1 VRGRPNGTPL
11 ARREAAASTGSKP
24 DLSEQGQSPARFGMQ
39 STASGSRRREVRQN
53 ARSELGNEPGDR
65 RCCWSPMRALRR
77 ARSKRCWRRGATAS
91 RARRSASQ
99 ACSPRRWGAGS
110 DGGAAAPCWRRCGP
124 RAPGVQRV
132 VAALPEAPGF
142 DGASWT
148 PSPARAG
155 PTSSPAHPGWWS
167 WPTRSAMAN
176 GSCGCPARGT
186 SRRRAAARWRTW
198 GALARHRRQGRVVR
212 VPSESFDVAGLFPA
226 APDVIGGPVRVRAVT
241 PLVYR
246 VFTPSRAHSKAASPR
261 PSPMG
266 CWREGR
272 RPATTRPSPA
282 EAATLR
288 A

>member
-1 VRGRPNGTPL
+1 MRGRPNGTPL

-39 STASGSRRREVRQN
+39 STARGSAERSERAWERAGRPQVLLVADEGAAASAVEALLAARGDGVTGAALGEPGLFAQALGRWLRRRRGGAV
-53 ARSELGNEPGDR
+53 PK
-65 RCCWSPMRALRR
+65 ALR
-77 ARSKRCWRRGATAS
+77 AA
-91 RARRSASQ
+91 RARRPAGRRRVARSAGL
-99 ACSPRRWGAGS
+99 RW
-110 DGGAAAPCWRRCGP
+110 
-124 RAPGVQRV
+124 
-132 VAALPEAPGF
+132 
-142 DGASWT
+142 ASWT

-176 GSCGCPARGT
+176 GSCGCPAPGT